1 MLLDFFQ
8 LFPLSFHP
16 LWRAKTDH
24 ARASM
29 DMAIFRL
36 VVLASTWAKE
46 PATEIRRSVSFMNAL
61 QGRQSGSQAGNGATA
76 LHFNGTSWMDA
87 LLLFLC

>member
-36 VVLASTWAKE
+36 VVLASTWA
-46 PATEIRRSVSFMNAL
+46 
-61 QGRQSGSQAGNGATA
+61 
-76 LHFNGTSWMDA
+76 
-87 LLLFLC
+87 